1 MNPRPLFLICFLLGS
16 LPAFAVPQELTRAE
30 YQSINQFYADCN
42 YVAQNS
48 SPTEIA
54 SMVRMIRRD
63 EKPRFG
69 LLEMK
74 RKKIYAAILRT
85 QYMILQPDPGILWLV
100 QPDLSYAFTTTP
112 VSVRATGD
120 FVDITVT
127 RENFHRGGP
136 FQPAAPDNRALRS
149 GSDPTVITEVDTWV
163 RVSGI
168 WMLQAVHYYL
178 I

>member
-1 MNPRPLFLICFLLGS
+1 
-16 LPAFAVPQELTRAE
+16 
-30 YQSINQFYADCN
+30 
-42 YVAQNS
+42 
-48 SPTEIA
+48 
-54 SMVRMIRRD
+54 MIRRD

-127 RENFHRGGP
+127 RENFHRGSP